1 MKRNIFYISNTQS
14 DYFPKNSRT
23 KFDQYIDV
31 NNLDYIKNDNIDV
44 GVKSISFDTRQYV
57 DIQLNIKQPHLIIIQ
72 NLNRP
77 NENTLTNFKEC
88 KGLVGEEK
96 FLKDEK
102 NIEELID
109 IRKPKDYII
118 CNTFYTSTGI
128 EEINYFIEQRF
139 NRRNFSNIIFVDG
152 NTIIHHIYIHNTQF
166 YFLDA
171 FIKTIN
177 STIKDLSFYHDN
189 VIIEKNFI
197 QSFVAI
203 KHNGSETRRKIIPLP
218 FTIHIHNNIAT
229 ILGLYTG
236 NKAAS
241 KLLHYFQDEKYG
253 EKFEFPRKPFPAN
266 FFMND
271 VYLEEQNLNYF
282 KIDAEDEVLRTTP
295 SLFQSSIYEIRSN
308 ISDYSINNAQFDRV
322 IGVFQDYGKQDVQ
335 NIEFQNPFFFKT
347 TKEKLSHAKFD
358 INGLFLNGQN
368 KSAIGSPT
376 YIQLVV
382 KNSPIEMKRP
392 FTIFL
397 NSSCPI
403 SKKIHPQNKNT
414 DFIIELPERLK
425 FRMNWTVTL
434 KTLFL
439 SNKIHNIEDC
449 FIQYENIKEDWT
461 VVTRKKFIMKN
472 GHYNTLSTI
481 IHQITDGFRKN
492 RMPFLIEEVNNGRVK
507 ITHTRKVRKGYKI
520 NFIISKYLASI
531 LGYTSSPKDIQF
543 LRFDQNSSYI
553 APHNPNLFLTYP
565 RNLIVGCNIVEHTMF
580 GGEPF
585 KLLRLITNSHDI
597 RSDILSFEFK
607 QDEKV
612 ALKVREFKSIHISI
626 LDATGS
632 PVKSESD
639 FPTRLQLMFSLE

>member
-1 MKRNIFYISNTQS
+1 MSRNIFYISNAQPTL
-14 DYFPKNSRT
+14 FPQNSRT
-23 KFDQYIDV
+23 QFDQHIDI
-31 NNLDYIKNDNIDV
+31 NDLDYIKYDNIEFAL
-44 GVKSISFDTRQYV
+44 KSISFDSRQYV
-57 DIQLNIKQPHLIIIQ
+57 DIQSNIKQPHLIIIQ

-102 NIEELID
+102 NIEEIID
-109 IRKPKDYII
+109 IRQAKDYII
-118 CNTFYTSTGI
+118 CNTFYTSNGI
-128 EEINYFIEQRF
+128 EEINYIIEQRF
-139 NRRNFSNIIFVDG
+139 NRRNFSDVIFVDG
-152 NTIIHHIYIHNTQF
+152 NTIIHHIYIHDTQF
-166 YFLDA
+166 YFLDG

-177 STIKDLSFYHDN
+177 SVIKDLSFYHDN

-197 QSFVAI
+197 QSSLAI
-203 KHNGSETRRKIIPLP
+203 THNGKRKQYRIHPIPY
-218 FTIHIHNNIAT
+218 TMHIHSNIAN

-236 NKAAS
+236 NKSTS
-241 KLLHYFQDEKYG
+241 KLLYYFQDENYAKKYD
-253 EKFEFPRKPFPAN
+253 FPRKPFPSN
-266 FFMND
+266 LFIND
-271 VYLEEQNLNYF
+271 VYLQEQNLNYF
-282 KIDAEDEVLRTTP
+282 KIEKKDEGLRTNP
-295 SLFQSSIYEIRSN
+295 SLFQSTIYEIRTN
-308 ISDYSINNAQFDRV
+308 ISDYSINNAQFDRL
-322 IGVFQDYGKQDVQ
+322 IGVFQDKGKQDVLD
-335 NIEFQNPFFFKT
+335 IEFQNPFFFKT
-347 TKEKLSHAKFD
+347 TKQKLSNAKFD
-358 INGLFLNGQN
+358 INALFSNES
-368 KSAIGSPT
+368 KKFAIGSPT
-376 YIQLVV
+376 YIKLVV
-382 KNSPIEMKRP
+382 KKSPIEMKRP
-392 FTIFL
+392 FTLFL
-397 NSSCPI
+397 DSACPI
-403 SKKIHPQNKNT
+403 SNKIHSQNKNT